1 MSTLDVE
8 VILKVEQLNRDYV
21 RALDGKNMQAW
32 LDTFDSSGSYICIS
46 EENERRGFPIAYMLD
61 DCYERLQD
69 RKLQVEEIQDDSIEH
84 YQPRHFTQLIDV
96 EEIGEG
102 RYRAETNFSVNY
114 TPADTGRTAILA
126 TGRYIDEVLI
136 NGEARYI
143 QRKAVV
149 DTNVLPRYIAYPI

>member
-1 MSTLDVE
+1 MSAIDTETV
-8 VILKVEQLNRDYV
+8 LKIEQLNRSYV
-21 RALDGKNMQAW
+21 RALDGKDMQGW
-32 LDTFDSSGSYICIS
+32 LATFDSTGSYICIS

-61 DCYERLQD
+61 DCYARLQD
-69 RKLQVEEIQDDSIEH
+69 RILQVEEIQDDSIEH
-84 YQPRHFTQLIDV
+84 YQPRHFTQFIDA
-96 EEIGEG
+96 EALGGG

-136 NGEARYI
+136 NGEAKYI